1 MGDKGSTKKAPKM
14 SKKEARAAK
23 IAARGNKGSENS

>member
-14 SKKEARAAK
+14 SKKEAKAAK
-23 IAARGNKGSENS
+23 IAARKSKGAEEL